1 MPMHE
6 GAVCSEIMDIVSHA
20 AAVNGMKQVEEIVL
34 SVGPYSCLHL
44 DQLNFYFEVAR
55 KGTCMEHA
63 VITME
68 RDESYK
74 GLSQMFVKTIRGE

>member
-1 MPMHE
+1 MHE

-20 AAVNGMKQVEEIVL
+20 AAVNGMTRVEEIVL
-34 SVGPYSCLHL
+34 AVGPYSCLHP
-44 DQLNFYFEVAR
+44 DQLNFYFDVAK

-68 RDESYK
+68 RDESFR
-74 GLSQMFVKTIRGE
+74 GLSQMFVKNIRGE

>member
-1 MPMHE
+1 MHE
-6 GAVCSEIMDIVSHA
+6 GAVCAEIMDIVSHA
-20 AAVNGMKQVEEIVL
+20 AKVNGLTRVEEIVL

-44 DQLNFYFEVAR
+44 DQLNFYFEVA
-55 KGTCMEHA
+55 KMGTCMEQA
-63 VITME
+63 VISME

>member
-1 MPMHE
+1 MHE
-6 GAVCSEIMDIVSHA
+6 GAVCTEIMDIVSHA
-20 AAVNGMKQVEEIVL
+20 AAVNGMTRVEEIVL

-44 DQLNFYFEVAR
+44 DQLNFYFEVAK

-68 RDESYK
+68 RDDRYR
-74 GLSQMFVKTIRGE
+74 GLSQMFVKNIRGE

>member
-1 MPMHE
+1 MHE
-6 GAVCSEIMDIVSHA
+6 GAVCSEIMDIVTQA
-20 AAVNGMKQVEEIVL
+20 AKINGLTRIEEIVL

-74 GLSQMFVKTIRGE
+74 GLSQMFVKMIRGE

>member
-1 MPMHE
+1 MHE

-20 AAVNGMKQVEEIVL
+20 AAAHGMTRVEEIVL

-44 DQLNFYFEVAR
+44 DQLNFYFEVAK

-63 VITME
+63 VISME
-68 RDESYK
+68 RDESYR
-74 GLSQMFVKTIRGE
+74 GLSQMFVKNIRGE

>member
-1 MPMHE
+1 MHE
-6 GAVCSEIMDIVSHA
+6 GAVCSEIMDIVTHA
-20 AAVNGMKQVEEIVL
+20 AAVNGLSKIEEIVL

-55 KGTCMEHA
+55 KGTCMENA

-68 RDESYK
+68 LDESYK

>member
-1 MPMHE
+1 MHE
-6 GAVCSEIMDIVSHA
+6 GAVCSEIMDIVTHA
-20 AAVNGMKQVEEIVL
+20 AKINGLTRIEEIVL

-44 DQLNFYFEVAR
+44 DELNFYFEVAR
-55 KGTCMEHA
+55 KGTSMEPA